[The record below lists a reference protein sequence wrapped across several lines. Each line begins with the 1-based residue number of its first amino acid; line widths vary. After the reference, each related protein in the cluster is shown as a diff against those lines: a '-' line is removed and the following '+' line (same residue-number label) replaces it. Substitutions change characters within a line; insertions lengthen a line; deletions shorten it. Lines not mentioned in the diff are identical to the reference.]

1 MTTFG
6 ASTKFFYWAISNLG
20 IGTRPIS
27 ARKSDWRC
35 PFLPNLTGF
44 LIFLRFKAKSSQSHE
59 RALFDGIHPG
69 PVPSSR
75 GQSAPPWG
83 KLATGGQIPMP
94 LVPGSECLGR
104 VSGTGRKNA
113 TRKPRALEM
122 HRTKSPFRA
131 PGAGLYRRAQPGDHP
146 GISTQGTPVARP
158 KPARYGT
165 QLHP

>member
-1 MTTFG
+1 M
-6 ASTKFFYWAISNLG
+6 A
-20 IGTRPIS
+20 P
-27 ARKSDWRC
+27 RKSDWRC
-35 PFLPNLTGF
+35 PFLPDLTGF

-59 RALFDGIHPG
+59 RALCDGIHPG

-75 GQSAPPWG
+75 GQGAPSQG
-83 KLATGGQIPMP
+83 NFAMGVRIPM
-94 LVPGSECLGR
+94 LFVPGSECPGR

-122 HRTKSPFRA
+122 HRIKSPFRA
-131 PGAGLYRRAQPGDHP
+131 PGAGLHRRAQPGDPP

-158 KPARYGT
+158 KPARNGT